1 MPTTALPKS
10 ETSASLHGDEAL
22 LENLVRKMKITNQTL
37 LAVVRRRLLTE
48 QKTTANDLWRM
59 LSLRGEAKAAEIVAQ
74 IGDAVSAE
82 GIGSLLGIKKSAVH
96 KAKHENRLLAF
107 SLPAR
112 VGDFFPVFQVEKGEL
127 RPWIEPLLNFVGNGM
142 PAVHFLTVK
151 RRSLNGSSY
160 FDLLRDDES
169 PEVIDAMLEHARGIG
184 DAASMPLP
192 KLSKVRKA
200 VAAA

>member
-1 MPTTALPKS
+1 MPTASTELEVAASP
-10 ETSASLHGDEAL
+10 SADEAL
-22 LENLVRKMKITNQTL
+22 LENMIRRMHITNHVILTVL
-37 LAVVRRRLLTE
+37 RRRLLTE

-59 LSLRGEAKAAEIVAQ
+59 LSLRGEAKAADIVAQ
-74 IGDAVSAE
+74 IGDSVSAE
-82 GIGSLLGIKKSAVH
+82 GMGSLLGIKKSAVH
-96 KAKHENRLLAF
+96 KAKQENRLLAF

-127 RPWIEPLLNFVGNGM
+127 LTWIPPLLKLVGNGL
-142 PAVHFLTVK
+142 PAVHFLTVQ
-151 RRSLNGSSY
+151 RRSLKGKSY
-160 FDLLRDDES
+160 FDLLRDAES

-200 VAAA
+200 VTAA